1 MNKEIDMAINKTI
14 VTVVTILL
22 TVLTIANTWALA
34 LNVRTYN
41 EKQEMIKR
49 IETLEKTS
57 VNQRELETTLMK
69 VIQSELNKFELRMQ
83 KEYHIIPK

>member
-1 MNKEIDMAINKTI
+1 MAVNKTI

-57 VNQRELETTLMK
+57 VNQYELETTLMK

>member
-1 MNKEIDMAINKTI
+1 MAINKTI

>member
-1 MNKEIDMAINKTI
+1 MAINKTI
-14 VTVVTILL
+14 ATVVTILL

-34 LNVRTYN
+34 LNVRAYN

-57 VNQRELETTLMK
+57 VNQCELETTLMK